1 MKNIL
6 LKNSKIIELV
16 YISAKKNFG
25 GFKKACIFASAFA
38 PKRVVLKTITKNCE
52 RKRENIEK
60 YETRD
65 SVCPPSVRGA
75 QGGWMRES
83 RLQREILTMKSL
95 ILAQDER

>member
-1 MKNIL
+1 MQVESFFQK
-6 LKNSKIIELV
+6 KICR
-16 YISAKKNFG
+16 NG
-25 GFKKACIFASAFA
+25 
-38 PKRVVLKTITKNCE
+38 KRLYFCTRFRPEKGSETDE

-75 QGGWMRES
+75 HGGWMRES